1 MSPSVQPKVSVIMP
15 VKDGALFLS
24 AAIESILSQS
34 YTNIEFI
41 ILNDGSMDET
51 EAIVRSYSDPRIV
64 YRAHQMSLGL
74 ATSLNEGITLAT
86 GDYIA
91 RMDAD
96 DVAFKTRLEKQVAF
110 LEAHA
115 DISLVG
121 AWARFIDE
129 KGEERG
135 QVYRTPVTHE
145 EILFRACFANPFIHP
160 SVLLRASCLKANLYN
175 ETYRRSQDLELWS
188 RLLFVENVRAANLPE
203 PLLLYRR
210 HAASLTKKKNAEDY
224 LRSAAI
230 PLKNMKNVLPLTQ
243 EQEELFLKAYLGEFL
258 TIVQLIQRIRLSFLF
273 RNAFVLKYPSTKDT
287 FRRAPWRDVRFF
299 LKYFVKQLIR
309 SIAKAP
315 AAPIGG

>member
-1 MSPSVQPKVSVIMP
+1 MPPSVQPKVSVIMP

-64 YRAHQMSLGL
+64 YRAYETSLGL
-74 ATSLNEGITLAT
+74 ATRLNEGIAFAT

-96 DVAFKTRLEKQVAF
+96 DVALKTRLEKQVTF
-110 LEAHA
+110 LEAHPE
-115 DISLVG
+115 ISLVG
-121 AWARFIDE
+121 TWARFIDE

-135 QVYRTPVTHE
+135 QIYRTPVTHE

-160 SVLLRASCLKANLYN
+160 SVMVRASDLRANLYN

-243 EQEELFLKAYLGEFL
+243 EQEALFLKAYLGEAL
-258 TIVQLIQRIRLSFLF
+258 TLVQLIKRMRLSFLF
-273 RNAFVLKYPSTKDT
+273 RNAFVLKYPSTKET
-287 FRRAPWRDVRFF
+287 FRQAPWKDVRFF

-309 SIAKAP
+309 SKAKAP
-315 AAPIGG
+315 VAPIGA